1 MFWWKLLVP
10 CGGTAN
16 YNNSTSHDENNP
28 VNKSKNIQ
36 RKHSNN
42 PKKIVKLCRKLIQGK
57 MVELN
62 KSAFHTEEFHCL
74 DFLLLG
80 ARNELCNLY
89 LYCII
94 LLQFY

>member
-1 MFWWKLLVP
+1 
-10 CGGTAN
+10 
-16 YNNSTSHDENNP
+16 
-28 VNKSKNIQ
+28 
-36 RKHSNN
+36 
-42 PKKIVKLCRKLIQGK
+42 

-89 LYCII
+89 YTILFIAI
-94 LLQFY
+94 LLKYLYTVFIGILIIIVVFIHVIY